1 MSQRDDTRGQ
11 AAPIGV
17 VLVLALSLI
26 AATGVVVL
34 GSTALTDTQQRSELG
49 QAEHSM
55 TQFDSQISQ
64 VALGD
69 SDVQTVRFGQ
79 SKGTYSVKP
88 STGHIRIVHANF
100 NESNDDGDIDPSTG
114 SPNDDAVLYET
125 DLGAVAYENRDRTI
139 VYQGGGVWRKGRGS
153 NATMVSPPEFHY
165 RGSTLTLPIVHVVG
179 TSSAGS
185 GGPRATIRQVSDPI
199 SVYPDESRSYPDDD
213 VGKFLNP
220 AENGSV
226 YADIQSEY
234 YRGWASY
241 FRSRTEGNVTVFDN
255 NNTARVE
262 LVSTGKTGPF
272 QMPGEGSSIEVRGVE
287 GHSMT
292 DFSIEIVDDQDDN
305 ADLSNLQWSMW
316 VEDGD
321 KQFELHLRQENGGNC
336 GDPIQIK
343 TVVYYSPSDG
353 DSDRDDPYHGWKNTN
368 AYQSVCEDVDGD
380 GDDEAVLR
388 ADFVDDEDNNNN
400 VTVTSGGSDEEDP
413 TLTYSELSSSDVTK
427 FDSPGDN
434 LLLDSTTSPQATFSG
449 HTSWEP
455 RTYDEGDSEPID
467 RVINHYF
474 SELGPGFDLTVED
487 KNSNTVE
494 ESLSSGYIDYV
505 GSEKFVTYMHIT
517 ENQVE
522 VEID

>member
-1 MSQRDDTRGQ
+1 
-11 AAPIGV
+11 
-17 VLVLALSLI
+17 
-26 AATGVVVL
+26 
-34 GSTALTDTQQRSELG
+34 
-49 QAEHSM
+49 
-55 TQFDSQISQ
+55 
-64 VALGD
+64 
-69 SDVQTVRFGQ
+69 
-79 SKGTYSVKP
+79 
-88 STGHIRIVHANF
+88 
-100 NESNDDGDIDPSTG
+100 
-114 SPNDDAVLYET
+114 
-125 DLGAVAYENRDRTI
+125 
-139 VYQGGGVWRKGRGS
+139 
-153 NATMVSPPEFHY
+153 
-165 RGSTLTLPIVHVVG
+165 
-179 TSSAGS
+179 
-185 GGPRATIRQVSDPI
+185 
-199 SVYPDESRSYPDDD
+199 
-213 VGKFLNP
+213 
-220 AENGSV
+220 
-226 YADIQSEY
+226 
-234 YRGWASY
+234 
-241 FRSRTEGNVTVFDN
+241 
-255 NNTARVE
+255 
-262 LVSTGKTGPF
+262 
-272 QMPGEGSSIEVRGVE
+272 
-287 GHSMT
+287 MT